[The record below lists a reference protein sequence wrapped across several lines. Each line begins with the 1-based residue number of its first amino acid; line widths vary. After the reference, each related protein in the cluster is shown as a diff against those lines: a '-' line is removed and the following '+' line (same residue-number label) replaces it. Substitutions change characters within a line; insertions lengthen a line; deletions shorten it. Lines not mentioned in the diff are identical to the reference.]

1 MCVAGSQKLMQ
12 SLTVLPPP
20 PGVLVACSLGLPGE
34 RANVLGLATPPP
46 DGVVVDCGGD
56 GGSVA
61 GVCGAGVAI
70 AEGGGGVAVVAAGG
84 GGP

>member
-1 MCVAGSQKLMQ
+1 MQ
-12 SLTVLPPP
+12 SLKLFPPP
-20 PGVLVACSLGLPGE
+20 PGVLVACSLALPPVPGD
-34 RANVLGLATPPP
+34 RARLLGLATPPP

-56 GGSVA
+56 RGSVA